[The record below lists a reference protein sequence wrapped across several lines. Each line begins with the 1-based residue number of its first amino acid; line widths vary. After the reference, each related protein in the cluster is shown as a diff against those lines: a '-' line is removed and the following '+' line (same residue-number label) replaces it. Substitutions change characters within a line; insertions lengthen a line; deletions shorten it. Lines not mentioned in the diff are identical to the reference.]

1 MSLHAF
7 AYVSTA
13 CEGLDLPA
21 LDALL
26 ADATAFNRMAG
37 VTGVLMYDGTR
48 FLQYAEGPRDGLA
61 SVHARIFNARRH
73 ACLTELAAGP
83 LQARWFPRWT
93 MANRMIEPD
102 ALASIV
108 AAPWHGFDNQATASR
123 CCCVRGWADMGN
135 WSRPRSAWARA
146 GTHAGV
152 TCSAHGRYSCTHV

>member
-61 SVHARIFNARRH
+61 SVHARIVNARRH
-73 ACLTELAAGP
+73 TCLTELAAGP

-93 MANRMIEPD
+93 MANRMIDPG

-108 AAPWHGFDNQATASR
+108 AAPWHGFDNDPHWPGNGFALLLRS
-123 CCCVRGWADMGN
+123 WMG
-135 WSRPRSAWARA
+135 
-146 GTHAGV
+146 G
-152 TCSAHGRYSCTHV
+152 HGELEPAAVSLG

>member
-13 CEGLDLPA
+13 TEGLDVPA

-61 SVHARIFNARRH
+61 SVHARIVNARRNS
-73 ACLTELAAGP
+73 CVTELAAGP
-83 LQARWFPRWT
+83 LRARWFPRWT
-93 MANRMIEPD
+93 MANRMIEPG

-108 AAPWHGFDNQATASR
+108 AAPWQGFDNDPYRPGTGFALLLRS
-123 CCCVRGWADMGN
+123 WMG
-135 WSRPRSAWARA
+135 
-146 GTHAGV
+146 G
-152 TCSAHGRYSCTHV
+152 HGELEPAAVSLG